1 MHEAQNE
8 LDKLRSDLE
17 TVKIERDEARSELS
31 ANEDVSVERR
41 AVRHQVCSLT
51 QFYAGCLCLL

>member
-8 LDKLRSDLE
+8 CDKLRSDLE

-51 QFYAGCLCLL
+51 KFYAGCLCLL